1 MVFLQGSFVWDV
13 LAVIEQNIKWK
24 AWLDS
29 ATDNK
34 GQRSKVKKKSKMQKN
49 SAKRKGRRK
58 VRKGFPVQ

>member
-34 GQRSKVKKKSKMQKN
+34 GQRSNLKKSKMQKN